1 MAQINITNLSFN
13 YDGSA
18 DSVFENVNL
27 CLDTD
32 WRLGLIGRN
41 GRGKTTLLKLLC
53 GIYEY
58 SGKITTN
65 VEFEY
70 YPYNVKN
77 TRDIVYNIICEI
89 CTAQQWEME
98 RELSLLE
105 LRNDI
110 LWREFDTLS
119 NGERTKVML
128 AALFLRENAF
138 LLIDEPT
145 NHLDE
150 KTRGV
155 VAEYL
160 KRKKGFILVSHDRQ
174 LLDSCTDHILSIN
187 RKSIEIRQGNFSS
200 WEQNRAA
207 QDAFEAAQ
215 NEKLTHEIQRLRAAA
230 RHSAQIS
237 EGIEKTKKGTRTAG
251 LRPDRGFIG
260 HKSAKM
266 MKRAKVI
273 EKRRENAIE
282 QKSSLLQ
289 DTEKS
294 ENLKLSPLQSAKNPI
309 LTVKNLSCMYNDL
322 IINNP
327 VSFEISTGMR
337 VALRGKN
344 GCGKSSILRLICGED
359 IKHEGGIFKISGL
372 KISYIPQ
379 DASFLCGGLSDY
391 AKLRGIDESIFK
403 TILRKLDFER
413 VQFEKNMEEFS
424 QGQKKKVL
432 LAASLCESAHLY
444 IWDEPLNF
452 IDVISR
458 IQIERL
464 LQKYMPT
471 MLFVEHDGTFV
482 NKIATD
488 IIEML

>member
-13 YDGSA
+13 YDGCA

-53 GIYEY
+53 GSYEY
-58 SGKITTN
+58 SGKITAN
-65 VEFEY
+65 AQFEY

-89 CTAQQWEME
+89 CTAQQWEMK

-105 LRNDI
+105 LRDDV

-119 NGERTKVML
+119 NGEQAKVLL

-138 LLIDEPT
+138 LLTDEPT

-155 VAEYL
+155 VAKYL
-160 KRKKGFILVSHDRQ
+160 KQKKGFILVSHDRQ
-174 LLDSCTDHILSIN
+174 LLDGCTDHILSIN

-215 NEKLTHEIQRLRAAA
+215 NEKLTRKIQRLQAAA
-230 RHSAQIS
+230 RHSARIS

-266 MKRAKVI
+266 MKRAKSI
-273 EKRRENAIE
+273 EKRRENAVE
-282 QKSSLLQ
+282 QKSALLQ

-294 ENLKLSPLQSAKNPI
+294 EDLKLSTLKSTKNPI

-327 VSFEISTGMR
+327 VSFEINTGMR
-337 VALRGKN
+337 IALRGRN
-344 GCGKSSILRLICGED
+344 GCGKSSILKLICGEN
-359 IKHEGGIFKISGL
+359 IKHEGEIFKISGL
-372 KISYIPQ
+372 KISYIQQ
-379 DASFLCGGLSDY
+379 DASFLCGELSEY
-391 AKLRGIDESIFK
+391 AKLRGIDESKFK

-444 IWDEPLNF
+444 VWDEPLNF

-464 LQKYMPT
+464 LQKNMPT

-488 IIEML
+488 IIEIL

>member
-1 MAQINITNLSFN
+1 
-13 YDGSA
+13 
-18 DSVFENVNL
+18 
-27 CLDTD
+27 
-32 WRLGLIGRN
+32 
-41 GRGKTTLLKLLC
+41 
-53 GIYEY
+53 
-58 SGKITTN
+58 
-65 VEFEY
+65 
-70 YPYNVKN
+70 
-77 TRDIVYNIICEI
+77 
-89 CTAQQWEME
+89 
-98 RELSLLE
+98 
-105 LRNDI
+105 
-110 LWREFDTLS
+110 
-119 NGERTKVML
+119 
-128 AALFLRENAF
+128 
-138 LLIDEPT
+138 
-145 NHLDE
+145 
-150 KTRGV
+150 
-155 VAEYL
+155 
-160 KRKKGFILVSHDRQ
+160 
-174 LLDSCTDHILSIN
+174 
-187 RKSIEIRQGNFSS
+187 
-200 WEQNRAA
+200 
-207 QDAFEAAQ
+207 
-215 NEKLTHEIQRLRAAA
+215 
-230 RHSAQIS
+230 
-237 EGIEKTKKGTRTAG
+237 
-251 LRPDRGFIG
+251 
-260 HKSAKM
+260 

-327 VSFEISTGMR
+327 VSFEISCGMR
-337 VALRGKN
+337 VALRGRN

-413 VQFEKNMEEFS
+413 SQFEKDMSEFS

-458 IQIERL
+458 MQIERL